1 MNPLILD
8 NYYLKEVGRLTG
20 EVGDDVELV
29 STTFTK
35 HLMLPAQIILARVLP
50 DSSSRIKPS
59 I

>member
-29 STTFTK
+29 STAFTK
-35 HLMLPAQIILARVLP
+35 HLTLPPQIILAR
-50 DSSSRIKPS
+50 I
-59 I
+59 